1 MRLSFDLTETAL
13 RPFCPTRWTAK
24 AKSFELVLYNCE
36 ALLETLLSI
45 SVVNYQV
52 MCLEVTTKGSR
63 IYAKLETFGL
73 FCHSGLLQV

>member
-1 MRLSFDLTETAL
+1 MGAAKGICFRLPSSQSRL
-13 RPFCPTRWTAK
+13 
-24 AKSFELVLYNCE
+24 FEPVLYNCE

-52 MCLEVTTKGSR
+52 TCLEVTTKGSR

-73 FCHSGLLQV
+73 LFAIAVCTKFNY